1 MRIQNVIFMSAIL
14 TIALLVGAATASQ
27 GNSVSIDGNGNKVD
41 QSNTVVTHNDQATYS
56 SVSSTSTVT
65 NTEYTVLGS
74 TVQQLS
80 KNNIV
85 MNRIIFANQVFV
97 TPINPAGN
105 QTFLI
110 QTGTPVAVY
119 TIESYNDALKT
130 QGINSKLSFNSYFDY
145 KPFDTGDVSP
155 LDAVPY
161 LTSDCHITT
170 SPGAEYLVIDNRY
183 YPADTEAQIGE
194 PHSSEEL

>member
-41 QSNTVVTHNDQATYS
+41 QSNTAITHNDQATYS
-56 SVSSTSTVT
+56 SISSTSTVT

-85 MNRIIFANQVFV
+85 MNRILFANRVLV
-97 TPINPAGN
+97 VPIDPNGN

-119 TIESYNDALKT
+119 TLGSYEDAIAI
-130 QGINSKLSFNSYFDY
+130 QDINSKLTFNSYFGWSPY
-145 KPFDTGDVSP
+145 ETGSVSP
-155 LDAVPY
+155 LDVVPY

-170 SPGAEYLVIDNRY
+170 SPGAAYLVIDNRY
-183 YPADTEAQIGE
+183 YPADTEAQIGV
-194 PHSSEEL
+194 PGSSEEL

>member
-74 TVQQLS
+74 KVQQLS

-119 TIESYNDALKT
+119 TLGSYEDAIAI
-130 QGINSKLSFNSYFDY
+130 QDINSKLTFNSYFGWSPY
-145 KPFDTGDVSP
+145 ETGSVSP
-155 LDAVPY
+155 LDVIPY

-170 SPGAEYLVIDNRY
+170 SPGAAYLVIDNRY
-183 YPADTEAQIGE
+183 YPADTEAQIGV
-194 PHSSEEL
+194 PGSSEEL